1 MIEEVSNRRH
11 PSIKAKG
18 TGNMRK
24 LRMLLA
30 RILPGLSGLVP
41 NKWFYSEGSHA
52 HGPGDSSRR
61 KETMNQRKYL
71 AAALCAFIALPCISI
86 VAVAQSSTHT
96 AATRKTL
103 RKAEKPAKKD
113 DTAAQL
119 LELRTLIEHQQMA
132 LQQVQQQL
140 QDARQ
145 QLQLTQ
151 TEVKQSQQAA
161 QRASSVATTVQS
173 DTDAQVKQMVVSLT
187 EAKTA
192 LSATTATVAKQE
204 VKIGGL
210 EHPTSIT
217 YKGLHLTPGG
227 YLELT
232 EYFRSNATLSDQATP
247 FQSIPLEAQ
256 ASGGY
261 NSHLT
266 EFGVTA
272 RDSRLS
278 LRLDAGTDT
287 TKLTGLYEI
296 DFFGTGTTSNP
307 NQTSS
312 YVPRIRQ
319 AWSRAQFSNGWA
331 ITGGQMWSL
340 ITLNRKGTDADAF
353 WAPNIIEAQYS
364 VGFDWGRFAEMRV
377 SKTVN
382 KKVALAL
389 GLDNPSYLNSGAN
402 SAVTGLASNGAG
414 LYGNSL
420 LSTCTQSATA
430 PYAVTCTNTPLYS
443 TNLAPDIIVK
453 LAYDGPKLGHLEL
466 KGLGRIFRDRIVA
479 TATTPGWNNNGLGGG
494 VAAGLITPVVP
505 KKVDFIAQGMY
516 GKGISRYQDAGQ
528 YDFVVRGTDHNLQAI
543 KSFSAL
549 AGFESHPGKR
559 AELDTF
565 FGDEYYA
572 RSTYLNGT
580 TIAGYGSPTAVNT
593 GCYYETV
600 PTGVSS
606 TCTGNN
612 RNLWNG
618 KLIGYYDVYRGTL
631 GTLRYGAELDYIE
644 RGTWSSAG
652 GLAPKGND
660 VTGFSTMRYILP

>member
-1 MIEEVSNRRH
+1 M
-11 PSIKAKG
+11 KQQK
-18 TGNMRK
+18 
-24 LRMLLA
+24 
-30 RILPGLSGLVP
+30 
-41 NKWFYSEGSHA
+41 F
-52 HGPGDSSRR
+52 
-61 KETMNQRKYL
+61 L
-71 AAALCAFIALPCISI
+71 AAALCALITLSGASI
-86 VAVAQSSTHT
+86 VAVAQSSAHAT
-96 AATRKTL
+96 ATQKTVRKS
-103 RKAEKPAKKD
+103 AKPVKKD

-119 LELRTLIEHQQMA
+119 LELKTLIEGQQTA

-140 QDARQ
+140 QEAQR

-151 TEVKQSQQAA
+151 AEVKQTQQTA
-161 QRASSVATTVQS
+161 QRANAVAATVQS
-173 DTDAQVKQMVVSLT
+173 DTDAQVKQMVASLT
-187 EAKTA
+187 AAKTA
-192 LSATTATVAKQE
+192 LTTTTAAVAKHE
-204 VKIGGL
+204 AKIGSL
-210 EHPTSIT
+210 EHPTSFA

-256 ASGGY
+256 VSGGY

-266 EFGVTA
+266 EFGITA

-278 LRLDAGTDT
+278 LRLDAGGAGTDT
-287 TKLTGLYEI
+287 TKLAGLFEI

-319 AWSRAQFSNGWA
+319 AWSRAQFANGWT

-340 ITLNRKGTDADAF
+340 ITLNRKGTDADTF

-364 VGFDWGRFAEMRV
+364 VGFDWGRFAELRV
-377 SKTVN
+377 SKTFN
-382 KKVALAL
+382 KKVAVAL

-402 SAVTGLASNGAG
+402 SSVAGLASNGAG

-420 LSTCTQSATA
+420 LSTCTQSATS

-443 TNLAPDIIVK
+443 TNLAPDVILK
-453 LAYDGPKLGHLEL
+453 LAYDGPKVGHLEL
-466 KGLGRIFRDRIVA
+466 KGLGRIFRDRVVA
-479 TATTPGWNNNGLGGG
+479 TSTVPGWNNEGFGAGI
-494 VAAGLITPVVP
+494 AAGMITPVVP

-543 KSFSAL
+543 QSFSVL

-559 AELDTF
+559 TELDTF

-572 RSTYLNGT
+572 RSTYLNGA
-580 TIAGYGSPTAVNT
+580 TIAGYGAQTAVNS

-600 PTGVSS
+600 PVGVSS

-618 KLIGYYDVYRGTL
+618 KLIGYYDLYKGQY
-631 GTLRYGAELDYIE
+631 GTLRYGTEFDYVE
-644 RGTWSSAG
+644 RGTWSGVG
-652 GLAPKGND
+652 GLAPKGNEF
-660 VTGFSTMRYILP
+660 TGFSTMRYILP